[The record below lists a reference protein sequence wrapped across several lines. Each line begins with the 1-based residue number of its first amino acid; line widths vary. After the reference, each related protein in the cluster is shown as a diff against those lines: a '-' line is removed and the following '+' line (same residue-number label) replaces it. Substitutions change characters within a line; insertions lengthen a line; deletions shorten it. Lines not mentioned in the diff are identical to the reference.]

1 MSLLNSLFTGVSGL
15 RTHQTM
21 MDVIGNNI
29 ANVNSLGYKGSRVSF
44 ADTFS
49 QFQRY
54 GTNPTE
60 TNGGTNTFQLGL
72 GVQVSSIDRDWS
84 QGTMEN
90 TGISTDL
97 GLQGNGMFIVQK
109 DGQRFYS
116 RAGNFSFDSNG
127 TLVNSQ
133 NGAEVLGKMANAVGI
148 LPSGNS
154 LTKIQIDP
162 NMKLPASATTT
173 VKWGG
178 NLSSAS
184 SLTGSENFIES
195 GNINS
200 ALAVNGTATENNT
213 IYDSNGNSYNF
224 ATTYTKTGADAYDL
238 SYTLKD
244 STGATVLSSA
254 TPIAVTFDPA
264 TGKMSTMNGA
274 TPAAINLTDS
284 GKGINF
290 NFNPSAVTQTANNST
305 VSSSV
310 DAGRTPTAVTG
321 TLTVFDSLGNSHTLT
336 MKYTKSAANS
346 WNWSASLP
354 SGSGTLTGN
363 SGSMTFN
370 SDGSI
375 NSISPNPPTLTYTP
389 TGGAASQNISLDF
402 GTGFTGITQMS
413 STSAIT
419 PLSQNGMAS
428 ASLLNVNVDQNGKVV
443 GVFSNGET
451 KDLAQVMLANFN
463 NLNGLTSAGDN
474 MYQVSANSGEPSI
487 NEAGEASRTSIQSGA
502 LEQSNVDLSE
512 EFTRMIVSQRG
523 FQANART
530 ITVSDSLLQ
539 EITNLVR

>member
-54 GTNPTE
+54 GTNPTD

-72 GVQVSSIDRDWS
+72 GVQVSSIDRNWS

-97 GLQGNGMFIVQK
+97 GLQGNGMFILQK
-109 DGQRFYS
+109 DGQRVYS

-133 NGAEVLGKMANAVGI
+133 NGAEVQGKMASAVGV
-148 LPSGNS
+148 LPTGNS

-162 NMKLPASATTT
+162 NMKLPASATTQ

-178 NLSSAS
+178 NLSSSAT
-184 SLTGSENFIES
+184 LTGSENAVES
-195 GNINS
+195 GNINN
-200 ALAVNGTATENNT
+200 ALAVGGTATENNT
-213 IYDSNGNSYNF
+213 IYDSTGNSYSF
-224 ATTYTKTGADAYDL
+224 ATTYTKTGTDAYNL
-238 SYTLKD
+238 SYTVKD
-244 STGATVLSSA
+244 STGATILSSA
-254 TPIAVTFDPA
+254 SPVAVTFDPA
-264 TGKMSTMNGA
+264 TGKMATMNGA
-274 TPAAINLTDS
+274 APAAINLTDAT
-284 GKGINF
+284 KGINF
-290 NFNPSAVTQTANNST
+290 NYDPKAVTQTASNST
-305 VSSSV
+305 LTSSV
-310 DAGRTPTAVTG
+310 DSGRTPTAVTG

-336 MKYTKSAANS
+336 MKYTKSASNN

-363 SGSMTFN
+363 SGTISFN
-370 SDGSI
+370 QDGSI
-375 NSISPNPPTLTYTP
+375 NTISPNPPTLAYTP
-389 TGGAASQNISLDF
+389 TGGAAAQNIQLDF
-402 GTGFTGITQMS
+402 GSGFAGITQTS

-428 ASLLNVNVDQNGKVV
+428 ASLLNLNVDQNGKVV
-443 GVFSNGET
+443 GVFSNGES
-451 KDLAQVMLANFN
+451 KDLAQVMLANFT

-474 MYQVSANSGEPSI
+474 LYQVSANSGEPSI
-487 NEAGEASRTSIQSGA
+487 NEAGEAAKTTIQSGA